1 MKHIAS
7 ILAAAALF
15 GASALSAGCGGA
27 LEGGLTPPE
36 AVSTS
41 DTAAGDATQV
51 MLEPVDIWDA
61 EGAGEPSVVKSGGR
75 ELHVRKRGAALFKRA
90 WMRLGLYW
98 NSKRPNDI
106 FIGAVALG
114 PEVQIKSLQMDIDGR
129 KVRLEPTGDFNFVPG
144 KRGVFDTQERHV
156 GSFIANAEWL
166 RSVVQAR
173 RSVAVHLETSR
184 GVLLGDLNVVA
195 GDNENDLR
203 NSAKSRFAEFL
214 AARDSA
220 ARN

>member
-7 ILAAAALF
+7 IFAALF
-15 GASALSAGCGGA
+15 LGASVFLAGCGGA

-36 AVSTS
+36 AVSTT
-41 DTAAGDATQV
+41 DTAEGDATQV

-61 EGAGEPSVVKSGGR
+61 EGAGESSVATTLDGR
-75 ELHVRKRGAALFKRA
+75 ELHVRKRGGALFKRA
-90 WMRLGLYW
+90 WIRLGLYW
-98 NSKRPNDI
+98 NSKRPKDI
-106 FIGAVALG
+106 FVGAVALG

-129 KVRLEPTGDFNFVPG
+129 KVRLESTGDFSFVPG
-144 KRGVFDTQERHV
+144 KRGIFDTQERHV

-184 GVLLGDLNVVA
+184 GVLVGDLNVVA
-195 GDNENDLR
+195 GDNERDLR

-214 AARDSA
+214 TARDA
-220 ARN
+220 ANN

>member
-114 PEVQIKSLQMDIDGR
+114 PEVQVSALRMNIDGR
-129 KVRLEPTGDFNFVPG
+129 NVRLDSTRDFSFVPG

-156 GSFIANAEWL
+156 GSFVADADWL
-166 RSVVQAR
+166 RSVVGAR
-173 RSVAVHLETSR
+173 RSVEVRLETSR
-184 GVLLGDLNVVA
+184 GVLVGDLNVVS
-195 GDNENDLR
+195 GDNESDLR

-220 ARN
+220 ANN

>member
-7 ILAAAALF
+7 IFAALLF
-15 GASALSAGCGGA
+15 GASVFLAGCGGA

-36 AVSTS
+36 AVSTT
-41 DTAAGDATQV
+41 DTAEGDATQV

-61 EGAGEPSVVKSGGR
+61 EGAGEPSVANADGR
-75 ELHVRKRGAALFKRA
+75 ELHVRKRGGALFKQA
-90 WMRLGLYW
+90 WIRLGLYW
-98 NSKRPNDI
+98 NSKRPDDI

-129 KVRLEPTGDFNFVPG
+129 KVRLEPTGDFSFVPG
-144 KRGVFDTQERHV
+144 KRGIFDTQERHV
-156 GSFIANAEWL
+156 GSFIADAEWL

-173 RSVAVHLETSR
+173 RTAAVHLETSR
-184 GVLLGDLNVVA
+184 GVLVGDLNVVS

-214 AARDSA
+214 AARDDA
-220 ARN
+220 NN